1 MAGVDGAPQTKGS
14 RAWLG
19 RLIALVVLASAIGL
33 AVWTIYVLD
42 RRPRTHDAHLFAY
55 SSGIAPEVSGQI
67 VALHV
72 TNNQRVKKDQP
83 LVDIDSEPF
92 ELRVRQARAQV
103 AALKAQI
110 SLTGRQVTSQKS
122 GADAAATQINQA
134 RAQHELAQDTL
145 RRLEPLLGKGY
156 VTTQQIDEARTN
168 ERNTATALT
177 VATQH
182 ATQARQAVG
191 DTETLIAQ
199 LAGAEATLALA
210 ERDLRLVTVRA
221 PFDGTVVGLQ
231 IANGAYAVTGH
242 TLFTMIK
249 DDAWYAIA
257 DFRETE
263 LPQIAVG
270 DSATVWVMGAD
281 DRPIR
286 GHVESI
292 GAGVQPDDRDGPGLP
307 QVGRTL
313 TWVVV
318 AQRFPVWVRLDD
330 PPPQLTR
337 IGATISVRVQHGEH
351 SSTR

>member
-19 RLIALVVLASAIGL
+19 RVIALVVLASAIGL

-145 RRLEPLLGKGY
+145 RRLEPLIDKGY

-168 ERNTATALT
+168 ERNAATALT

>member
-1 MAGVDGAPQTKGS
+1 MAGVDGATKGRS
-14 RAWLG
+14 PWRG
-19 RLIALVVLASAIGL
+19 RLVAFVALASAIGL
-33 AVWTIYVLD
+33 AIWTLYELD

-55 SSGIAPEVSGQI
+55 SAGIAPEVSGRI

-72 TNNQRVKKDQP
+72 DNNQRVTKGQP
-83 LVDIDSEPF
+83 LVDIDAEPF

-134 RAQHELAQDTL
+134 RAQLELAHDTVQ
-145 RRLEPLLGKGY
+145 RLEPLLGKGY

-168 ERNTATALT
+168 ERNAATALT

-182 ATQARQAVG
+182 ANQARQAVG
-191 DTETLIAQ
+191 DTESLVAQ
-199 LAGAEATLALA
+199 LAGAEATQALA
-210 ERDLRLVTVRA
+210 ERDLRMATVRA
-221 PFDGTVVGLQ
+221 PFDGSVVGQQ
-231 IANGAYAVTGH
+231 IANGAFAVTGH
-242 TLFTMIK
+242 TLFTLIK

-270 DSATVWVMGAD
+270 DDATVWVMGAD
-281 DRPIR
+281 ERPIR

-307 QVGRTL
+307 VVGRTL

-337 IGATISVRVQHGEH
+337 IGATISVRVQHGQH